1 MTSEPTKRSE
11 TQTDIPTYYER
22 KLSWMLGRM
31 FLDSIAWALA
41 LVVAFM
47 LRYSVLLN
55 QRSVLD
61 VIDAQALAITL
72 RWRLSYK
79 WALACGIRC
88 TRRAMSTA
96 HLKRS
101 F

>member
-61 VIDAQALAITL
+61 VIDAQHCVGGCLTSGL
-72 RWRLSYK
+72 WPVVQGVPS
-79 WALACGIRC
+79 GP
-88 TRRAMSTA
+88 
-96 HLKRS
+96 
-101 F
+101 

>member
-61 VIDAQALAITL
+61 VIDAQALAINI
-72 RWRLSYK
+72 
-79 WALACGIRC
+79 ALAAVLQVGFGLWYKVY
-88 TRRAMSTA
+88 RRD
-96 HLKRS
+96 HEYGS
-101 F
+101 FEEP